1 MFLAAVIEQVL
12 LRSWLLPGSHSRSN
26 SELRNIS
33 SEVKKMKF
41 NNSHAAALP
50 LVQPQL
56 APGARQESPVQ
67 VSAGLSV
74 HRAGTIRC
82 LRRSQCSHTLMCLY
96 ILLRFTKPEY
106 KYLYIF
112 NGKVMYPPKRK
123 IDVINHL
130 SEKLPDS

>member
-1 MFLAAVIEQVL
+1 MFLTAVIEQVL
-12 LRSWLLPGSHSRSN
+12 LRSWLLPGSHSRS
-26 SELRNIS
+26 SPELRNIS

-41 NNSHAAALP
+41 NTSHTAALP

-56 APGARQESPVQ
+56 AAAAQQESPVQ

-74 HRAGTIRC
+74 HHAGTIRC
-82 LRRSQCSHTLMCLY
+82 LRKSQCSHTLMCLY
-96 ILLRFTKPEY
+96 ILLRFTKSEY
-106 KYLYIF
+106 KYLYTF
-112 NGKVMYPPKRK
+112 NGEVMYPPKRK